1 MSDPSFRLIVHQ
13 TINPGGLEEFTRL
26 AQLGA
31 ANAEAGECGTLGYE
45 FFLDEEG
52 TESYLVEH
60 YADSES
66 FVTHFANVQPVLQA
80 SMEVSGVVEAI
91 VLGNPDP
98 EARAVL
104 SGLGAKYYSDR
115 IGFCR

>member
-1 MSDPSFRLIVHQ
+1 LIVHQ
-13 TINPGGLEEFTRL
+13 TINPGGVEEFKKL
-26 AQLGA
+26 ARQGA
-31 ANAEAGECGTLGYE
+31 GNAEAGEPGTLGYE

-52 TESYLVEH
+52 KESYLNEY

-66 FVTHFANVQPVLQA
+66 FLTHFAAVQPILQA
-80 SMEVSGVVEAI
+80 SMKVSGFVEAI
-91 VLGNPDP
+91 VLGNPNA

-104 SGLGAKYYSDR
+104 AGLGAKYYSDC